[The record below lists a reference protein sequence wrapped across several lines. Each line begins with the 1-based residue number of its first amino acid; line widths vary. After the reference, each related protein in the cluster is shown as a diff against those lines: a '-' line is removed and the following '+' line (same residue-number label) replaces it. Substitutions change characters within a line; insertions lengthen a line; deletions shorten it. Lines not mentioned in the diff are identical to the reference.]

1 MSALAA
7 PAPSPSPVTAPAG
20 STRLM
25 ASAARDLAGHLALL
39 GPLPAASE
47 LTGQRLVE
55 LVHEAGLTGR
65 GGAAFPT
72 GRKLASLA
80 GAARRGRPPV
90 VVANGAE
97 GEPASSKDHALLAHA
112 PHLVLDGLAL
122 AVRAAGGAAGGVSAH
137 LYAPAEVLLSLEPV
151 LAERLAVDE
160 VVVQGTAA
168 PDRFVA
174 GQSSAV
180 ASAVAGGPALPRTP
194 WPPPRLVGAGTAQ
207 RPGRPTLVVNVET
220 LAHLALLARH
230 GAGWF
235 RSVGAD
241 DEPGTRLVTVSGAV
255 RSPRVAEVAGGAPL
269 SELLELAGGPS
280 EPLSA
285 LLVGG
290 YHGGWVPYGD
300 RAPHAAHLPHA
311 RAALAPWGADPGAGV
326 VIALPAR
333 ACGLR
338 AGAEVARY
346 LAGQTA
352 GQCGPCVNGLPTLA
366 EHLGALADAG
376 ARQPSRPH
384 SREGLARRVSELHRV
399 AGLVEG
405 RGACHHPSGSVRLVR
420 STLMTFADDVQ
431 AHLVGRC
438 LAEEELI
445 AR

>member
-1 MSALAA
+1 MSAPAET
-7 PAPSPSPVTAPAG
+7 APSLSTPPEG
-20 STRLM
+20 SARLV
-25 ASAARDLAGHLALL
+25 ACATRDLAGHLALV
-39 GPLPAASE
+39 GPLPGAAE
-47 LTGQRLVE
+47 LPAQRVVE
-55 LVHEAGLTGR
+55 LALEAGLTGR
-65 GGAAFPT
+65 GGAAFPA
-72 GRKLASLA
+72 GRKLAALL
-80 GAARRGRPPV
+80 GARARGASPV

-122 AVRAAGGAAGGVSAH
+122 AVRAVGGAAGGTGAH
-137 LYAPAEVLLSLEPV
+137 LYAPVEVLRCLAPV
-151 LAERLAVDE
+151 LAERAAVDE
-160 VVVQGTAA
+160 VSAEPAVA

-180 ASAVAGGPALPRTP
+180 AAAVAGGPALPRTP
-194 WPPPRLVGAGTAQ
+194 WPPPRLVGSGTAR
-207 RPGRPTLVVNVET
+207 RPGRPTLVMNVET

-230 GAGWF
+230 GAAWF
-235 RSVGAD
+235 RSAGTA

-255 RSPRVAEVAGGAPL
+255 RSPQVTEVPGGAPL
-269 SELLELAGGPS
+269 RDVLARAGGPT
-280 EPLSA
+280 EPLTA

-290 YHGGWVPYGD
+290 YHGGWVPYGE
-300 RAPHAAHLPHA
+300 RAPHTEDLPHS

-326 VIALPAR
+326 VIALPAH

-338 AGAEVARY
+338 AGADVVRY

-366 EHLGALADAG
+366 EHLAALADAG
-376 ARQPSRPH
+376 AREPSRPH
-384 SREGLARRVSELHRV
+384 SREGLQRRVSELHRV

-431 AHLVGRC
+431 AHLAGGC
-438 LAEEELI
+438 LAEVG
-445 AR
+445 R

>member
-7 PAPSPSPVTAPAG
+7 GALTGPPSAVPPG

-25 ASAARDLAGHLALL
+25 ACAARDLAGHLAVV
-39 GPLPAASE
+39 GPLPGVTA
-47 LTGQRLVE
+47 LPGDRVVE
-55 LVHEAGLTGR
+55 LGLDAGLTGR

-72 GRKLASLA
+72 GRKLAALLGA
-80 GAARRGRPPV
+80 GARGRPPV

-122 AVRAAGGAAGGVSAH
+122 AVRAVGGARTGVSAH
-137 LYAPAEVLLSLEPV
+137 LYAPEALLSTLAPV
-151 LAERLAVDE
+151 LAERTAVDDVRVE
-160 VVVQGTAA
+160 TTAA

-180 ASAVAGGPALPRTP
+180 ASAVAGGPALPRAP
-194 WPPPRLVGAGTAQ
+194 WPPPRLVGAGTA
-207 RPGRPTLVVNVET
+207 RHPGRPALVVNVET
-220 LAHLALLARH
+220 LAHLALLGRH
-230 GAGWF
+230 GAAWF
-235 RSVGAD
+235 RSVGAV

-255 RSPRVAEVAGGAPL
+255 RAPRVAEVAGGAPL
-269 SELLELAGGPS
+269 SEVLAQAGGPA

-290 YHGGWVPYGD
+290 YHGGWVPYGE
-300 RAPHAAHLPHA
+300 RAPQTQDAPHS
-311 RAALAPWGADPGAGV
+311 RAALAPWGAAPGAGV

-366 EHLGALADAG
+366 EHLAALADAG
-376 ARQPSRPH
+376 AVRPERSH
-384 SREGLARRVSELHRV
+384 SREGLARRVGELHRV

-405 RGACHHPSGSVRLVR
+405 RGACHHPDGSVRLVR

-431 AHLVGRC
+431 AHLAGRC
-438 LAEEELI
+438 LAEDE
-445 AR
+445 R